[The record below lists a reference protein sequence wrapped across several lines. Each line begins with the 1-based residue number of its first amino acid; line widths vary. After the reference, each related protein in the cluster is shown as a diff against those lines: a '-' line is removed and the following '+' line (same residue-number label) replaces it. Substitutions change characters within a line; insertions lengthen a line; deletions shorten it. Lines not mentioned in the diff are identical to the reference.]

1 MASSV
6 TSMEVMVGEI
16 VKDMVGE
23 LADFLIMT
31 CAWRQVKSFVC
42 YCLSLIPSLS
52 KSQQITEAYLESSRT
67 FMMELF
73 YDNSLRLLAINIFRK
88 KSSIIDV
95 PPVSKYTFTLR
106 VK

>member
-31 CAWRQVKSFVC
+31 CA
-42 YCLSLIPSLS
+42 
-52 KSQQITEAYLESSRT
+52 
-67 FMMELF
+67 
-73 YDNSLRLLAINIFRK
+73 
-88 KSSIIDV
+88 
-95 PPVSKYTFTLR
+95 
-106 VK
+106 